1 MTEVLE
7 ATGVDSVGPRTAGE
21 LSCHP
26 PQGTPGSKWGGV
38 RERAEF
44 SFPDST
50 RAVSPN
56 FTCHPSE
63 SPSLPPEITSPQTP
77 RKDQSSN
84 FPFLLDQFRKQ
95 SISSIWLI

>member
-1 MTEVLE
+1 MTTILE
-7 ATGVDSVGPRTAGE
+7 ARDVGSVGPRTAGE

-26 PQGTPGSKWGGV
+26 LQGTPGSRWGGD
-38 RERAEF
+38 REGAEF

-63 SPSLPPEITSPQTP
+63 SPSLLPKTIFPQTP
-77 RKDQSSN
+77 CEDPTSS
-84 FPFLLDQFRKQ
+84 FLFLLPVEETVR
-95 SISSIWLI
+95 